1 MRLFSV
7 CLVAATILWPLATSS
22 APADFEADC
31 INDPDNLVPQGH
43 RRIFDTWSYEELFDR
58 RRNSVLATLNN
69 DGGSGVSF
77 T

>member
-7 CLVAATILWPLATSS
+7 CLVAATILWPLAASS
-22 APADFEADC
+22 APADFEDDC
-31 INDPDNLVPQGH
+31 INDPDNIVPQGQ

-58 RRNSVLATLNN
+58 RNSLFATLND

-77 T
+77 M